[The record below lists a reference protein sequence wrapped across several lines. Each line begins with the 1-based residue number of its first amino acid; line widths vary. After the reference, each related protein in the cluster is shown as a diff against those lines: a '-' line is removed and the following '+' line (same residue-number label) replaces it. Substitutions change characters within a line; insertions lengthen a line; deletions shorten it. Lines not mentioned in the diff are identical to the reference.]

1 MGRIDGFST
10 VITGG
15 ASGMGRSTAELFIAE
30 GAHVVVGDMNK
41 QNGEAL
47 VEEMRAKGHGDR
59 IKFVHTD
66 VSVEADVV
74 KLIETATSAC
84 GKLDVMFKNAG
95 IDGAFGPLTEIKVE
109 HWDLTFAVMA
119 KRVFL
124 GLQHSAREIKT
135 PETGGSTIKNASPHP
150 TLT

>member
-41 QNGEAL
+41 ENGEAL

-84 GKLDVMFKNAG
+84 GKLDVIQNPVG
-95 IDGAFGPLTEIKVE
+95 LSLPQVLTPG
-109 HWDLTFAVMA
+109 HL
-119 KRVFL
+119 KR
-124 GLQHSAREIKT
+124 
-135 PETGGSTIKNASPHP
+135 
-150 TLT
+150 

>member
-47 VEEMRAKGHGDR
+47 VEEMRRASQSDAPPPEL
-59 IKFVHTD
+59 
-66 VSVEADVV
+66 EA
-74 KLIETATSAC
+74 LTSAIRE
-84 GKLDVMFKNAG
+84 L
-95 IDGAFGPLTEIKVE
+95 
-109 HWDLTFAVMA
+109 
-119 KRVFL
+119 L
-124 GLQHSAREIKT
+124 GV
-135 PETGGSTIKNASPHP
+135 
-150 TLT
+150 

>member
-47 VEEMRAKGHGDR
+47 VEEMRATVADLR
-59 IKFVHTD
+59 RR
-66 VSVEADVV
+66 EAD
-74 KLIETATSAC
+74 L
-84 GKLDVMFKNAG
+84 
-95 IDGAFGPLTEIKVE
+95 KVDRD
-109 HWDLTFAVMA
+109 HWRDA
-119 KRVFL
+119 
-124 GLQHSAREIKT
+124 HSATQRLLPKPMNEDAQ
-135 PETGGSTIKNASPHP
+135 PVHRSWWRRLAG
-150 TLT
+150 